1 MSNYYEETMPLET
14 DNNDYLKYYIE
25 ESVSLSQQLNNT
37 IKRGEPFQRQAM
49 LSKLN
54 IIQSDEIFKPLMI
67 YILNEFETW
76 DKETITLIPK
86 YIYPLFITSK
96 EILLQSIDND
106 LFNMIF
112 KKFIS
117 IISSTEEHISR
128 EYMNFFELLIKYF
141 NSQKI
146 KFPYEIK
153 VEICNDIISLGM
165 ITESKLNQQ
174 LSCCLCCTVIR
185 LINDVKN
192 DIVQNLYNRVCY
204 LFGSCEKQIETQLS
218 RELEFLFPIFKQSLL
233 ENSDILSSI
242 NSYLNRDSDFSIQ
255 SCTIISIIKN
265 LNLINYE
272 DYKEVIEKLINKIKE
287 IFVDEN
293 NFDKENKNIIFLE
306 LIKSLENNY
315 KKIDVNIIKKLFED
329 DFISKFI
336 FNNVEEKIIIENFD
350 KIFFIYDKMLKELDI
365 INIDDHQEENKKE
378 EIFNI
383 KFNYDELFSG
393 IYNYYLNIE
402 HSNGF
407 NIKIKK
413 IFDEKEIFN
422 RKILYNNLMKIIPY
436 LSDFKK
442 NRLLFDKINFLF
454 NSENIIFALNCFA
467 ENFNINTSIENSKTN
482 NILYNLMHFFLK
494 KKYEEQK
501 PIPKPLNLKSVSP
514 KKENYNPNHE
524 SCYVKIFN
532 NILYNILNAFKE
544 KSNLFNNN
552 IHLLLCD
559 FLQKII
565 KKMYKYL
572 KPTKRELSEINNIL
586 LSYSNRIKVKSLDK
600 IFEDIF
606 HIYLMKLVDNE
617 QLGNHI
623 KNEVIKVFPY
633 LILYSENRVTC
644 FKYIQEHIIQS
655 KKYFNRRYS
664 IVYLEKCLEIFS
676 FKMFNKI
683 GLSDFLIQL
692 INDENNSI
700 SANIINL
707 IYKYHNKITK
717 NSGIMFQNIIKN
729 LSKINNDNKDNKLV
743 HIKDFDIEKNRN
755 ITNILSLNLEKKTN
769 NEHWI
774 NLENKLIKKEK
785 DIFGDDINYGFTQF
799 KNIVRSQ
806 TLNLN
811 SSSLDNKYIQR
822 KSNYFNNIINKDRN
836 KLKRKDN
843 VKNHN
848 NKALTKDKYS
858 SSLVINN
865 NNNNKITSKTF
876 LPLIKKK
883 RNTCVINSLS
893 TKIITRPSIKKLNLL
908 NKNRQENQKLYENF
922 PRNNNSMV
930 LNDKTS
936 MRSSYDFAKKGK
948 SETKGIK
955 SSHSIPAFYQELLN
969 NTHSINLK
977 NQNIFRS
984 EKKNKDMFINTI
996 YKSKNIKFYI
1006 ENNIRSSK
1014 GIKLARNSLNGN
1026 SGRFNKIFYKI
1037 NTRELDKYY
1046 LNNSLKEKGEKTNL
1060 LVKNEKI

>member
-1 MSNYYEETMPLET
+1 MSKI
-14 DNNDYLKYYIE
+14 D
-25 ESVSLSQQLNNT
+25 ESLLN
-37 IKRGEPFQRQAM
+37 K
-49 LSKLN
+49 
-54 IIQSDEIFKPLMI
+54 
-67 YILNEFETW
+67 
-76 DKETITLIPK
+76 
-86 YIYPLFITSK
+86 
-96 EILLQSIDND
+96 
-106 LFNMIF
+106 
-112 KKFIS
+112 
-117 IISSTEEHISR
+117 
-128 EYMNFFELLIKYF
+128 
-141 NSQKI
+141 
-146 KFPYEIK
+146 
-153 VEICNDIISLGM
+153 
-165 ITESKLNQQ
+165 Q
-174 LSCCLCCTVIR
+174 LSCCLCCSVIR
-185 LINDVKN
+185 LINDYKN
-192 DIVQNLYNRVCY
+192 EKVQGLFNRVTF
-204 LFGSCEKQIETQLS
+204 LFTFCDKQIEAQLA
-218 RELEFLFPIFKQSLL
+218 RELEFLIPIFKK
-233 ENSDILSSI
+233 DILEDSNVSPSI
-242 NSYLNRDSDFSIQ
+242 YSYLNRDSDSALQ
-255 SCTIISIIKN
+255 TTTIISIVKN
-265 LNLINYE
+265 LSVI
-272 DYKEVIEKLINKIKE
+272 DYGELINKLVAKYKDLLFAE
-287 IFVDEN
+287 EV
-293 NFDKENKNIIFLE
+293 NFEQTNKNKIFFE
-306 LIKSLENNY
+306 LIKSLEKNY
-315 KKIDVNIIKKLFED
+315 KNIDINIIKKFFED
-329 DFISKFI
+329 NFISDFIIK
-336 FNNVEEKIIIENFD
+336 NKEERIIIENFD
-350 KIFFIYDKMLKELDI
+350 LIFFIYENMLNELKLINSDEIPKEDS
-365 INIDDHQEENKKE
+365 KE
-378 EIFNI
+378 ESTI
-383 KFNYDELFSG
+383 KIKMNYDDLFLG
-393 IYNYYLNIE
+393 FYNHYLNINFTNTFY
-402 HSNGF
+402 SQR
-407 NIKIKK
+407 KK
-413 IFDEKEIFN
+413 IYNDNENIE
-422 RKILYNNLMKIIPY
+422 RKILYNNLMKIVPF
-436 LSDFKK
+436 LSDFRK
-442 NRLLFDKINFLF
+442 NRNLYDKFNSLFDID
-454 NSENIIFALNCFA
+454 NIVFALDCYA
-467 ENFNINTSIENSKTN
+467 ENFNISSDDKTTKTN
-482 NILYNLMHFFLK
+482 NDLYNLMIFFLK
-494 KKYEEQK
+494 KNFEEQK
-501 PIPKPLNLKSVSP
+501 PSSKPPNLKSLP
-514 KKENYNPNHE
+514 PAKKDGVNHE
-524 SCYVKIFN
+524 GKYLKLFYSILS
-532 NILYNILNAFKE
+532 NILQSYNQNPK
-544 KSNLFNNN
+544 LFNNN

-743 HIKDFDIEKNRN
+743 HIEDFDIEKNRN
-755 ITNILSLNLEKKTN
+755 ITNILSLNLEKETN

-883 RNTCVINSLS
+883 RNTCIINSLS

-1014 GIKLARNSLNGN
+1014 GIKLARNSLNEN

-1046 LNNSLKEKGEKTNL
+1046 LNNSLKEKGEKTNF